1 MSPLDPALL
10 DEIVRRVRDAVQP
23 AKIVLFG
30 SAARSDMGPDS
41 DVDLLVIVDRP
52 DRHGR
57 LTAEIYRRLYGI
69 RTPVDVLVISQ
80 EEAERY
86 AHSPALVIGPALSE
100 GTVIY
105 DRQRTRAA

>member
-1 MSPLDPALL
+1 MPPLDLALL
-10 DEIVRRVRDAVQP
+10 DEIVRRVLDAAHP

-30 SAARSDMGPDS
+30 SAARGDMGPDS
-41 DVDLLVIVDRP
+41 DVDLLVIVDRA

-57 LTAEIYRRLYGI
+57 LTGEIYRRLYGI

-80 EEAERY
+80 EEAQRY
-86 AHSPALVIGPALSE
+86 AHSLALVIGPALSE

-105 DRQRTRAA
+105 DRHRTRAA